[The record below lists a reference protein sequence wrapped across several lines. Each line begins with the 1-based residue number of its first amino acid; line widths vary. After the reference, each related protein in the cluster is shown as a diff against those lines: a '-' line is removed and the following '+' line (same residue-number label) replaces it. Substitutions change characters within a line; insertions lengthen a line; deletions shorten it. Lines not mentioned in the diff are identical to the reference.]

1 MISSNGGAIHFNKLT
16 QATVRPLSQS
26 EVSLSAVVAAL
37 ALHVGFAP
45 TLAWDQ
51 PSCHIGPRIAESAL
65 QRPGRVTVARCREV
79 NANHSHI
86 LRSRESTLKRHIIH
100 EILETKCVLRYW
112 YLKAS
117 DKFHGNLSKYVK
129 TEENVKEFSKFNEFW
144 QVNK

>member
-1 MISSNGGAIHFNKLT
+1 MISSNGGAIHSNKRT
-16 QATVRPLSQS
+16 QAAVRPLSQS
-26 EVSLSAVVAAL
+26 EVSLPAVVAAL

-51 PSCHIGPRIAESAL
+51 PGGHIGPRVAESAL

-86 LRSRESTLKRHIIH
+86 LRSRESTLKRDFFH
-100 EILETKCVLRYW
+100 EILETKRVLKYW

-117 DKFHGNLSKYVK
+117 DTFYSNLSKCVK
-129 TEENVKEFSKFNEFW
+129 TQENVKDFQKFNEFW